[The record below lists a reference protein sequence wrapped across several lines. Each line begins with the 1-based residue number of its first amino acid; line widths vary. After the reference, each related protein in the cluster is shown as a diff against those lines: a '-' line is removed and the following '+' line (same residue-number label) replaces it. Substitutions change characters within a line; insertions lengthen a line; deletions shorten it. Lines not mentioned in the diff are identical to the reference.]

1 MLTLTE
7 ETSAEPRIYRFDK
20 GTVRL
25 GRVEGNDLVLA
36 VSHISSRHAQIRF
49 QDGQY
54 VFSDLD
60 STNGSLVL
68 RDGKRILLGATGE
81 PEVVL
86 HHGDELILGDIDSP
100 IRLMVAI
107 ASKSPLL
114 QSNTIVAIRDIANR
128 SDLAVRIS
136 SDKEAVQVIFRLV
149 SAITSSSDRQE
160 VLQLIADSALEAI
173 PEAVDALVILTLPE
187 EDLHIGAEAHR
198 GQGVSRQANTKICEQ
213 VLQSREAVLFGQ
225 SSPALPAAT
234 LVGMGVGSGIAAPL
248 FNNGETVGLLQIN
261 CITGQ
266 NHLGELALDLAV
278 VLAHH
283 ASNALQKAELI
294 GRLKAAEA
302 KLREENTFL
311 KSRTQPTTGIIAES
325 ALMLKVIKELDRAA
339 QSDVSVMLSGETGTG
354 KEVFARYVHLGSKR
368 ADGLLV
374 PVNCGALSETLLDSE
389 LFGHKKG
396 AFTGANTDRKG
407 VFEVASGGT
416 VFLDEIG
423 EMPLPL
429 QVRLLRI
436 LEEGKIRRVG
446 ESVERPVDM
455 RIIAATNRNLAEMV
469 KDGTF
474 REDLYY
480 RLRVF
485 PVTLPPL
492 RDRPADIEP
501 LCRFFVQKYAPQ
513 MGRRITGIEDDFLQA
528 MQRYSFPGNVRELAN
543 EIERAVVRADD
554 GEPLTADLLSEEV
567 LSQGPSSR
575 QATTEGPRT
584 LRDLL
589 ADRECEIIA
598 ESLARNGGRKTVTAT
613 ELGLTR
619 QGLAKKMD
627 RLGLS

>member
-7 ETSAEPRIYRFDK
+7 ETSAEPRVYRFNK
-20 GTVRL
+20 GTIRL
-25 GRVEGNDLVLA
+25 GRVDGNDLVLA

-68 RDGKRILLGATGE
+68 REGKRILLGSSGE
-81 PEVVL
+81 PEVAL
-86 HHGDELILGDIDSP
+86 RHGDELILGDIDSP

-107 ASKSPLL
+107 ESKPPLAH
-114 QSNTIVAIRDIANR
+114 SNTIVASRDIANR
-128 SDLAVRIS
+128 TDLASRIS
-136 SDKEAVQVIFRLV
+136 SDKEAVQAIFRLV
-149 SAITSSSDRQE
+149 SAITVSTDRQD
-160 VLQLIADSALEAI
+160 VLQYIADSSLDAI
-173 PEAVDALVILTLPE
+173 PEAVDALVVLNETKKGLTV
-187 EDLHIGAEAHR
+187 GAESHR
-198 GQGVSRQANTKICEQ
+198 GEGVSRQPNTKICEQ
-213 VLQSREAVLFGQ
+213 VLESREAILFGQ
-225 SSPALPAAT
+225 ASPELPAAT

-248 FNNGETVGLLQIN
+248 FNNGQTVGLLQIN

-294 GRLKAAEA
+294 DKLRSAQA

-311 KSRTQPTTGIIAES
+311 KARSQPTTGIIAES
-325 ALMLKVIKELDRAA
+325 AVMLKVIKELDRAA

-354 KEVFARYVHLGSKR
+354 KEVFARYVHSASKR
-368 ADGLLV
+368 SDGLMV

-455 RIIAATNRNLAEMV
+455 RIIAATNRDLAEMV
-469 KDGTF
+469 KEGSF

-485 PVTLPPL
+485 PVRLPPL
-492 RDRPADIEP
+492 RERPADIEP
-501 LCRFFVQKYAPQ
+501 LCRFFVEKYAQQ
-513 MGRRITGIEDDFLQA
+513 MGRNITGIDDGFIQA
-528 MQRYSFPGNVRELAN
+528 LQRYPFPGNVRELAN
-543 EIERAVVRADD
+543 EVERAVVRADD
-554 GEPLTADLLSEEV
+554 HEPLSPDLLSEEV
-567 LSQGPSSR
+567 LNQGSASVFKPS
-575 QATTEGPRT
+575 EGPRT

-589 ADRECEIIA
+589 AEKEREIIS
-598 ESLARNGGRKTVTAT
+598 ECLARNDGRKTVSAT